1 MRCRRGSGDMNR
13 WTLHVRDF
21 GKIKKAD
28 VEVAPLTLF
37 VGDNN
42 SGKSYLMTLIYGLLH
57 VQFFFEE
64 FQLDESFGA
73 YGKCCKIL
81 DSMFSNEKGIY
92 TFSADEKMLF
102 QQLLNET
109 LERNRQKFLTALF
122 NRETK
127 IGSLWVEFSEN
138 GIYQFNIIDDGAQT
152 LFTGIWGLKEDG
164 RSQSGYG
171 VRTGELE
178 KRDNYRFFLSY
189 IMEFMIRKEIEETV
203 YFPTARTGYLL
214 TYKTIAGNAMQDR
227 FNLKAGV
234 KNLLTRPN
242 SDFLSALSSM
252 TIKEEQEAY
261 RSIIRFIEKHIISG
275 KISMSNTPTQDI
287 LYIPEGE
294 NMQLPMFVASGV
306 VTEVTPLLLF
316 LQYGKM
322 GALMMEEPE
331 ISLHPQLQWEMARAL
346 IRLTNAGMPV
356 FITTHSDIILQHVNN
371 MIRMERMRDRLSD
384 MKDPEY
390 EEADLLKKQNVAVYQ
405 FDVTK
410 EQKTEVSRLEC
421 GDYGFEAMTF
431 YHTLE
436 KLNNQIDQLENMEE

>member
-1 MRCRRGSGDMNR
+1 MNR

-57 VQFFFEE
+57 IQFFFENY
-64 FQLDESFGA
+64 QLDETFSA
-73 YGKCCKIL
+73 YRKCCKIL
-81 DSMFSNEKGIY
+81 DNMFSDEKGIY
-92 TFSADEKMLF
+92 TFSAEEKKLF

-109 LERNRQKFLTALF
+109 LERNQQKFLTALF

-127 IGSLWVEFSEN
+127 IGSLWLEFSEN
-138 GIYQFNIIDDGAQT
+138 GVCQFNINGAIDDEAQSALT
-152 LFTGIWGLKEDG
+152 AIWGLKEDG

-171 VRTGELE
+171 VRIGELE

-189 IMEFMIRKEIEETV
+189 IMEFMIKKEIEETV

-227 FNLKAGV
+227 FNLKAGA

-242 SDFLSALSSM
+242 SDFLAALSSM
-252 TIKEEQEAY
+252 TIKKEQNAY
-261 RSIIRFIEKHIISG
+261 QSIIEFIEKHIIIG
-275 KISMSNTPTQDI
+275 KISMSNMPTQDI
-287 LYIPEGE
+287 LYIPDGE
-294 NMQLPMFVASGV
+294 SMQLPMFVASGV
-306 VTEVTPLLLF
+306 VTEITPLLLF
-316 LQYGKM
+316 LRYGKM

-356 FITTHSDIILQHVNN
+356 LVTTHSDIILQHVNN
-371 MIRMERMRDRLSD
+371 MIRLERMRDRLSD
-384 MKDPEY
+384 MKDPGY
-390 EEADLLKKQNVAVYQ
+390 EEADLIKKQNVAVYQ
-405 FDVTK
+405 FDVTRD
-410 EQKTEVSRLEC
+410 QRTEVSRLEC